1 MDQHA
6 WIPIPGVCGKEKGV
20 TKMEVKDVANY
31 LLNHCYIMGEVEETR
46 DRYYYAINHLE
57 ELKRLFIQ
65 LGYTLAFHPAPLKI
79 IMLVNEYEGTQAKL
93 SKYESI
99 VLLICRL
106 LYLQK
111 REKLSTD
118 ANRVIATVEEIQ
130 AEYQKMNLPRKL
142 DRVTL
147 ESVMRTLKNYNLA
160 RQLDRLNDATA
171 RIEIYPSVILALPD
185 NVLRAG
191 QEETE
196 KELAKYRASEEDDE

>member
-1 MDQHA
+1 
-6 WIPIPGVCGKEKGV
+6 
-20 TKMEVKDVANY
+20 MEVKDVANY

-46 DRYYYAINHLE
+46 ERYFYAINHLD
-57 ELKRLFIQ
+57 ELKRLFLQ
-65 LGYTLAFHPAPLKI
+65 LGYTLAFHPAPLKV

-118 ANRVIATVEEIQ
+118 GNRVVVTVGEIQ
-130 AEYQKMNLPRKL
+130 DEYQKMNLPRKL
-142 DRVTL
+142 DRLSL
-147 ESVMRTLKNYNLA
+147 ESILRTLKNYNLA
-160 RQLDRLNDATA
+160 RPLDRLNDAQA

-185 NVLRAG
+185 NVLRAS
-191 QEETE
+191 QEDTE
-196 KELAKYRASEEDDE
+196 KELAKYQASGEEEE

>member
-1 MDQHA
+1 
-6 WIPIPGVCGKEKGV
+6 
-20 TKMEVKDVANY
+20 MEVKDVANY

-46 DRYYYAINHLE
+46 DRYYYAINHME
-57 ELKRLFIQ
+57 ELKKLFLQ

-79 IMLVNEYEGTQAKL
+79 MMLVNEYEGTQAKL
-93 SKYESI
+93 NKYESI

-106 LYLQK
+106 MYLQK

-118 ANRVIATVEEIQ
+118 GNRVIITVEELQ

-142 DRVTL
+142 DRSTL
-147 ESVMRTLKNYNLA
+147 ENVMRTLKNYNLA
-160 RQLDRLNDATA
+160 RQMEPLNDAAA

-185 NVLRAG
+185 NILGAS

>member
-1 MDQHA
+1 
-6 WIPIPGVCGKEKGV
+6 
-20 TKMEVKDVANY
+20 MEVKDIANY

-57 ELKRLFIQ
+57 ELKRLFIP
-65 LGYTLAFHPAPLKI
+65 LGYMIAFHPAPLKI

-111 REKLSTD
+111 REKLRTD
-118 ANRVIATVEEIQ
+118 ADRVIITIEELQ
-130 AEYQKMNLPRKL
+130 GEYQKMNLPRKL
-142 DRVTL
+142 DQVAL
-147 ESVMRTLKNYNLA
+147 ESIMRTLKKYNLA
-160 RQLDRLNDATA
+160 RQLDRLRDATA

-185 NVLRAG
+185 HVLRAG

-196 KELAKYRASEEDDE
+196 KELKKYRAGEGEIE

>member
-1 MDQHA
+1 MS
-6 WIPIPGVCGKEKGV
+6 
-20 TKMEVKDVANY
+20 METQDVANY
-31 LLNHCYIMGEVEETR
+31 LLNHCYIMGDVEETR
-46 DRYYYAINHLE
+46 DRYLYAVNHLD
-57 ELKRLFIQ
+57 ELKRLFSQ
-65 LGYTLAFHPAPLKI
+65 LGYTLAFHPVPLKV

-118 ANRVIATVEEIQ
+118 GNRVIVTVEDIQ

-142 DRVTL
+142 DRISL
-147 ESVMRTLKNYNLA
+147 ESVIRTLKSYNLA
-160 RQLDRLNDATA
+160 RPLDQLNDAEA

-185 NVLRAG
+185 NVLRAS

-196 KELAKYRASEEDDE
+196 KELAKYQANGEEDE

>member
-1 MDQHA
+1 M
-6 WIPIPGVCGKEKGV
+6 
-20 TKMEVKDVANY
+20 TKVEVRDVANY

-57 ELKRLFIQ
+57 ELKKLFIQ

-111 REKLSTD
+111 REKLHCRPDGGRQGDRDTC
-118 ANRVIATVEEIQ
+118 AVQ
-130 AEYQKMNLPRKL
+130 QYLP
-142 DRVTL
+142 
-147 ESVMRTLKNYNLA
+147 
-160 RQLDRLNDATA
+160 ATA
-171 RIEIYPSVILALPD
+171 GAASQNNRS
-185 NVLRAG
+185 
-191 QEETE
+191 
-196 KELAKYRASEEDDE
+196 RASAQLHAFQ

>member
-1 MDQHA
+1 MF
-6 WIPIPGVCGKEKGV
+6 
-20 TKMEVKDVANY
+20 M
-31 LLNHCYIMGEVEETR
+31 
-46 DRYYYAINHLE
+46 
-57 ELKRLFIQ
+57 Q
-65 LGYTLAFHPAPLKI
+65 LGYTLTFHPAPLKI
-79 IMLVNEYEGTQAKL
+79 IMLVNEYEGTQARL

-111 REKLSTD
+111 REKLNTD
-118 ANRVIATVEEIQ
+118 ANRVIVTVEEVQ

-147 ESVMRTLKNYNLA
+147 ESVMRALKNYNLA
-160 RQLDRLNDATA
+160 RQVDRLNDSTA

-185 NVLRAG
+185 NILRAG

-196 KELAKYRASEEDDE
+196 KELAKYRAASEEDDE

>member
-1 MDQHA
+1 
-6 WIPIPGVCGKEKGV
+6 
-20 TKMEVKDVANY
+20 METKDVANY

-46 DRYYYAINHLE
+46 DRYHYASNHLE
-57 ELKRLFIQ
+57 ELKKLFIQ

-79 IMLVNEYEGTQAKL
+79 MMLVNEYEGTQAKL

-118 ANRVIATVEEIQ
+118 ANRVVVTIEEIQ
-130 AEYQKMNLPRKL
+130 VEYQKMNLPRKL
-142 DRVTL
+142 DRITL
-147 ESVMRTLKNYNLA
+147 ENIMRTLKNYNLA
-160 RQLDRLNDATA
+160 RPLDRLSDATA

-185 NVLRAG
+185 DVLRAG

-196 KELAKYRASEEDDE
+196 KELAKLRANEEDDE

>member
-1 MDQHA
+1 
-6 WIPIPGVCGKEKGV
+6 
-20 TKMEVKDVANY
+20 MEVKDVANY

-46 DRYYYAINHLE
+46 ERYYYAINHME
-57 ELKRLFIQ
+57 ELKKLFIQ

-79 IMLVNEYEGTQAKL
+79 IMLVNDYEGTQAKL

-111 REKLSTD
+111 RERLSTD
-118 ANRVIATVEEIQ
+118 ANRVIVTIEEIQ

-160 RQLDRLNDATA
+160 RQLDRLNDSTA
-171 RIEIYPSVILALPD
+171 RIEVYPSVILALPD
-185 NVLRAG
+185 HVLRAS
-191 QEETE
+191 QEQTE
-196 KELAKYRASEEDDE
+196 KELARYRTNEEDDA

>member
-1 MDQHA
+1 M
-6 WIPIPGVCGKEKGV
+6 KEF
-20 TKMEVKDVANY
+20 ANY

-46 DRYYYAINHLE
+46 EYYFYATNHLE
-57 ELKRLFIQ
+57 EIKKLFIQ
-65 LGYTLAFHPAPLKI
+65 LGYTLAFHPAPLKV

-111 REKLSTD
+111 REKLRTD

-130 AEYQKMNLPRKL
+130 TEYQKMNLPRKL
-142 DRVTL
+142 DRAAL

-160 RQLDRLNDATA
+160 RQLDRLNDSAA
-171 RIEIYPSVILALPD
+171 RIEIYPSVILALTD

-196 KELAKYRASEEDDE
+196 KELAKYRTGGEGDE

>member
-1 MDQHA
+1 M
-6 WIPIPGVCGKEKGV
+6 
-20 TKMEVKDVANY
+20 TKVEVRDVANY

-46 DRYYYAINHLE
+46 DRYCYAINHLE
-57 ELKRLFIQ
+57 ELKKLFIQ
-65 LGYTLAFHPAPLKI
+65 LGYTLVFHPAPLKI

-147 ESVMRTLKNYNLA
+147 GRCNA
-160 RQLDRLNDATA
+160 DA
-171 RIEIYPSVILALPD
+171 
-185 NVLRAG
+185 
-191 QEETE
+191 E
-196 KELAKYRASEEDDE
+196 KL

>member
-1 MDQHA
+1 
-6 WIPIPGVCGKEKGV
+6 
-20 TKMEVKDVANY
+20 MEVKDIANY

-46 DRYYYAINHLE
+46 NQYYYAINHME
-57 ELKRLFIQ
+57 ELKKLFLQ

-93 SKYESI
+93 LQYESI
-99 VLLICRL
+99 ILLICRL

-111 REKLSTD
+111 REKLRAD
-118 ANRVIATVEEIQ
+118 ANRVIVTVEEIQ
-130 AEYQKMNLPRKL
+130 NEYQKLNLKRKL
-142 DRVTL
+142 AQGDL
-147 ESVMRTLKNYNLA
+147 EKVVRTLKKYNLA

-185 NVLRAG
+185 NVIRAA

-196 KELAKYRASEEDDE
+196 KALAKYRASEEDDE